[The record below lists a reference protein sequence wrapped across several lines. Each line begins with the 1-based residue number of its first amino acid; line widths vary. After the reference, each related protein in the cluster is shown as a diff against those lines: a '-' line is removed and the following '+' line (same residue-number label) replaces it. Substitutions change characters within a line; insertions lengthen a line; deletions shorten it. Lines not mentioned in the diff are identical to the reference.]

1 MTNKTGL
8 VVKAISSFFYVE
20 ISTGEVIECRASK
33 KLKLNKQMILTGDNV
48 VYDEETSYISE
59 VVARSNELLRPKVSN
74 VENAVLVFSV
84 IEPEISYT
92 LLDKMLL
99 TLEINNL
106 DVVIFLTKI
115 DKISSEE
122 FEVIKKHFEYY
133 EQIGY
138 KVIYKTGEYMSQ
150 LNALLEKEK
159 YVFTGQSG
167 VGKSTLI
174 NELIPGSDIKTQEI
188 SKALSRGKHTTREVV
203 FYKYLDSYIID
214 TPGFSSL
221 EINLTKE
228 QVRDHF
234 VDLYALASECR
245 FNGCYHLNEP
255 NCNVKVHLKEN
266 IYFDQRYSNYVTLQ
280 ESEEK
285 W

>member
-1 MTNKTGL
+1 MDSKGL
-8 VVKAISSFFYVE
+8 VVKAISSFFYLE
-20 ISTGEVIECRASK
+20 NENGEVIECRASK
-33 KLKLNKQMILTGDNV
+33 KLKLNKQMILTGDIV
-48 VYDEETSYISE
+48 IYDSETKYISE
-59 VVARSNELLRPKVSN
+59 VTPRTNELLRPKVSN

-84 IEPEISYT
+84 IEPEISFT

-106 DVVIFLTKI
+106 DVVIFVTKI
-115 DKISSEE
+115 DKISSEQFIE
-122 FEVIKKHFEYY
+122 IEDHFKYY
-133 EQIGY
+133 ESIGY
-138 KVIYKTGEYMSQ
+138 KVIYKKDNYLEQ
-150 LNALLEKEK
+150 LNDLLVQEK

-174 NELIPGSDIKTQEI
+174 NELIPGSNIKTQET

-203 FYKYLDSYIID
+203 FYKYENSYIID

-228 QVRDHF
+228 QIRDNF
-234 VDLYALASECR
+234 AEFYELAGECR

-255 NCNVKVHLKEN
+255 NCNVKAQLGNNK
-266 IYFDQRYSNYVTLQ
+266 YYDQRYSNY
-280 ESEEK
+280 ESIQGNEGK
-285 W
+285 